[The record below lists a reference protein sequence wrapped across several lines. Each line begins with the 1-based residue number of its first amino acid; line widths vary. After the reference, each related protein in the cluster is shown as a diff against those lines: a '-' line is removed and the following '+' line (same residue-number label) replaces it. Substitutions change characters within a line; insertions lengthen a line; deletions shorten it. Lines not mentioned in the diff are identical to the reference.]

1 MFQMVAISRFANTL
15 STLLASGVPI
25 LVAMDIVKN
34 VVGNVVL
41 TEVIE
46 NVRTNVSEGDSVAEP
61 LKRSGEFP
69 PLVTH
74 MIAIGEKT
82 GELEQMLRKVAET
95 YNNQVD
101 ARVATLTSLLEPV
114 MIVVMATVIGF
125 IVFSVMLPIFQMN
138 QAFG

>member
-1 MFQMVAISRFANTL
+1 MVAISRFANTL
-15 STLLASGVPI
+15 STRLASGVPI